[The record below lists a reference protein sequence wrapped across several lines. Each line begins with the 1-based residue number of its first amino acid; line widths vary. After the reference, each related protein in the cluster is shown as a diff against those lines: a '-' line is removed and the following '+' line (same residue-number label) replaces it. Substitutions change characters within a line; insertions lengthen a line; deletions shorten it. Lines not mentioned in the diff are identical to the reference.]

1 MAALL
6 TQDQRNS
13 IRERA
18 FIQQKKHLLY
28 FPLKESCTHYLCRLQ
43 KQKNKKKTIWIL
55 SGLTNKQFFFSLPI
69 LHYVLSKGTTW
80 FPILW
85 KTFNL
90 TKEHTTSPCSP
101 TFGER
106 YVANQ
111 DASLPVLKTPK
122 GWILPSVAAGSNQ
135 SVAIKQAICAAYNL
149 SCSGTGPSGL
159 ARITATT
166 HPQPLVSDTVKS
178 YPRLVASG

>member
-1 MAALL
+1 MASSSLVMIFVQHS
-6 TQDQRNS
+6 TDGCPPNSGPEKQHQRES
-13 IRERA
+13 IHPTKKA
-18 FIQQKKHLLY
+18 FTVLSSQGKLYPLSLSIKKKKH
-28 FPLKESCTHYLCRLQ
+28 
-43 KQKNKKKTIWIL
+43 KTIWIL

-85 KTFNL
+85 KIFNL

-122 GWILPSVAAGSNQ
+122 GWILPALQ
-135 SVAIKQAICAAYNL
+135 QE
-149 SCSGTGPSGL
+149 
-159 ARITATT
+159 ATS
-166 HPQPLVSDTVKS
+166 P
-178 YPRLVASG
+178 